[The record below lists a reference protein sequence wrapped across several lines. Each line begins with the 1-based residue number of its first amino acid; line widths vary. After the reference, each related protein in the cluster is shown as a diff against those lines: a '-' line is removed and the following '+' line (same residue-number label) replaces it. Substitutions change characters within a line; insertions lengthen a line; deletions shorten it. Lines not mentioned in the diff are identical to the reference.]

1 MLDWYLDHRITLEIK
16 TISEI
21 IIHENRDRLKFFNR
35 LELQK
40 RVKNEARGDI
50 FSDVFVKLKNIAL

>member
-21 IIHENRDRLKFFNR
+21 IIHENRDSLKFFIR

-40 RVKNEARGDI
+40 RVKNE
-50 FSDVFVKLKNIAL
+50 